1 MKTKASYPILDNLI
15 QSLKY
20 DDSEESRHEWLS
32 ANGVAGELGLH
43 INTVYRIIQKGEL
56 RSFNCSVEGKRNYY
70 RIRRE
75 DLDDYLDGRYC
86 RW

>member
-15 QSLKY
+15 HSLQY

-32 ANGVAGELGLH
+32 ANDVAGELGLH

-75 DLDDYLDGRYC
+75 DLQDYLNGRYC
-86 RW
+86 KW